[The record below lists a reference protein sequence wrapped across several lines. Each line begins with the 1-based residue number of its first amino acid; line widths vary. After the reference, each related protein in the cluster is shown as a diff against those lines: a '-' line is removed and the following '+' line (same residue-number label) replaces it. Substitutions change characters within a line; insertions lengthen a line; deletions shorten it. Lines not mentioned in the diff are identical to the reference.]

1 VRCLWRARW
10 LKPSGQ
16 KKRLQPKLEPYDWA
30 EAKSKVGQRQGR
42 RICHLP
48 LSIGSGRRIDP
59 QLGVAIRG
67 PREEEF
73 GARLSD
79 VLCMN
84 STGLVGNPDTDM
96 SAMHFCM
103 GAEGSANAR
112 AHGGVNERVFWGSAG
127 HRQKEKGFA
136 RGESEALRGSGR
148 SP

>member
-1 VRCLWRARW
+1 MFVARW
-10 LKPSGQ
+10 VAKRWGK

-112 AHGGVNERVFWGSAG
+112 ARG
-127 HRQKEKGFA
+127 
-136 RGESEALRGSGR
+136 RGEREGVLGKCRASAKRKGLRPRGER